1 MKYKTI
7 LVPLIYIIASVFIA
21 IISFKFSCIYIKQ
34 ETIGVFNLVKDCAFV
49 IFTGVLFYFVLQ
61 KNNTQNKLIFNKLK
75 KNNDE
80 VKESNDKYNI
90 VTMATSDTIWDWKL
104 KEDNFSWNKGIET
117 VFGYNAGQIKQS
129 STWWFERIH
138 PEDSIK
144 MSIRLYS
151 FIEQKTDK
159 WQDTYRFKCA
169 DGTYKY
175 VLDRGFLIKDEN
187 GKSMRMIGAI
197 QDISKQKE
205 EEQRL
210 LLLET
215 AITQS
220 KDSIMITEASSKNN
234 SIPNIIYTNPA
245 FTTMTGFSEDE
256 AIGQIPPFFNSP
268 NSDLKTLATLLE
280 AINNSKECHIETL
293 SLTKN
298 NKEYWALL
306 SMIPVLN
313 KENEISHW
321 ISIQR
326 EITEDKKRDKEKE
339 QLIRELTQNNN
350 DLKQFSYITSH
361 NLRAPLSN
369 LNGLLTL
376 LEEIPIDNL
385 ELQEILEGFK
395 KSTNLL
401 NETISDLVKIIIIKD
416 TPSIN
421 REKISIEEVFKK
433 TCNQIQFQINQH
445 KPLISLHLTDCI
457 FIETN
462 RAYLESILLNLL
474 TNAIKYKSKERK
486 LEITLTSKE
495 THFGTVLKFED
506 NGIGIDLKRNK
517 DKIFGLYQRFH
528 SYPDSKGLG
537 LYLVKSQIETMG
549 GTIAVE
555 SEVNKG
561 TTFILTFKNN
571 KQC

>member
-34 ETIGVFNLVKDCAFV
+34 ETLGVFNLVKDCAFV

-61 KNNTQNKLIFNKLK
+61 KNDTQNKLIFNKLK

-117 VFGYNAGQIKQS
+117 VFGYNADQIKQS

-245 FTTMTGFSEDE
+245 FTTMTGFSADE

-268 NSDLKTLATLLE
+268 NSDLKTLTTLLE

-326 EITEDKKRDKEKE
+326 EITEDKKRDKERE

-416 TPSIN
+416 TP
-421 REKISIEEVFKK
+421 
-433 TCNQIQFQINQH
+433 
-445 KPLISLHLTDCI
+445 
-457 FIETN
+457 
-462 RAYLESILLNLL
+462 
-474 TNAIKYKSKERK
+474 
-486 LEITLTSKE
+486 
-495 THFGTVLKFED
+495 
-506 NGIGIDLKRNK
+506 
-517 DKIFGLYQRFH
+517 
-528 SYPDSKGLG
+528 
-537 LYLVKSQIETMG
+537 
-549 GTIAVE
+549 
-555 SEVNKG
+555 
-561 TTFILTFKNN
+561 
-571 KQC
+571 